1 MPINT
6 LQQLLKDRLYCRVAE
21 QQYVTVLYNDEI
33 HSYDDVIGALT
44 RPDVG
49 LDQMGAVAMATNV
62 DSLVSLYAI
71 LGEHGIC
78 ICVCPTNECFF
89 VIHCK
94 NRKYFSGCF

>member
-1 MPINT
+1 M
-6 LQQLLKDRLYCRVAE
+6 LLCRVAE

-62 DSLVSLYAI
+62 DSLVS
-71 LGEHGIC
+71 
-78 ICVCPTNECFF
+78 P
-89 VIHCK
+89 
-94 NRKYFSGCF
+94 